1 MCMLYNN
8 IFTLTIEERIMIIL
22 HGFAAS
28 NYYNLV
34 KHVLLYKQLPFQENL
49 LYAGSKELLAISPV
63 GKVPAITTPDG
74 LNISE
79 SSVICDFLEET
90 YPDIQLYPENSG
102 ERAVVRQI
110 MKIAE
115 LYFELPS
122 RRFIP
127 YAFSGTEAPELVKVE
142 VRQVLKRGITALSHL
157 SLFSPWI
164 AGDQFTMADIY
175 VYYVNSIVSKF
186 ASSQLGWDV
195 LAEIPGMT
203 KWNESMSESTIA
215 QKIEADRLTNM
226 PEFIKKVTAQIR
238 ASKMK
243 E

>member
-1 MCMLYNN
+1 
-8 IFTLTIEERIMIIL
+8 MITL

-63 GKVPAITTPDG
+63 GKVPAITTTEG

-127 YAFSGTEAPELVKVE
+127 YAFSGTEVPDPVKAE
-142 VRQVLKRGITALSHL
+142 IRQVLKRGVSALSHL
-157 SLFSPWI
+157 SQFSPWI

-175 VYYVNSIVSKF
+175 VYYVNAIVSKY
-186 ASSQLGWDV
+186 ASVQLDWDV
-195 LAEIPGMT
+195 LAEIPGM
-203 KWNESMSESTIA
+203 KEWNESMSQSLIA

-226 PEFIKKVTAQIR
+226 PEFIQKITALIS
-238 ASKMK
+238 ASKAK
-243 E
+243 

>member
-1 MCMLYNN
+1 MSMLYNN

-22 HGFAAS
+22 HGFASS

-203 KWNESMSESTIA
+203 EWNESMSESTIA

-226 PEFIKKVTAQIR
+226 PEFIKKVTAQIK
-238 ASKMK
+238 ASKAK
-243 E
+243 Q